1 MYGHELTAKDLIREL
16 TWAIESNYQRPIM
29 IWGAPGLGK
38 TRITEQIAKAQGLE
52 HRVFRIC
59 DKSPV
64 EINGVPVPNE
74 KTTHWLPPE
83 GLPKEGKGILLI
95 DEIVRAPFT
104 MQGIAQQLIHE
115 RRTMSYAL
123 PEGWFVFATGNRKGD
138 RTGSFDMPADV
149 ANRFDHYTLVPDLDS
164 TLEYFVKKNVVE
176 DIIGFLRFRPE
187 CLHRFERD
195 AVAWPSPRTWL
206 ENALPR
212 LVAGRTIAP
221 AVGEAVASEFKA
233 YCDLKD
239 ELPDLTPILEGRGK
253 SIAFPTE
260 ASQRYAVT
268 TALSLRAKDVT
279 QGKHVLN
286 WLSEKAPGEFLQV
299 ATAVVVKTLQAK
311 SMNLYLKLAEVIA
324 EDETIMASLKHVTE
338 LAS

>member
-1 MYGHELTAKDLIREL
+1 MYGPDITAKDLIREL
-16 TWAIESNYQRPIM
+16 TWAIEAEYKRPIM

-38 TRITEQIAKAQGLE
+38 TRITEQLAKAREIQ

-64 EINGVPVPNE
+64 EINGVPVPNQT
-74 KTTHWLPPE
+74 TTHWLPPD
-83 GLPKEGKGILLI
+83 GLPKTGKGILLI

-115 RRTMSYAL
+115 RKTMSYAL

-149 ANRFDHYTLVPDLDS
+149 ANRFDHYTLIPDLES
-164 TLEYFVKKNVVE
+164 ALEYFIRQNVHE

-187 CLHRFERD
+187 MLHRFDKD
-195 AVAWPSPRTWL
+195 AVAWPSPRTWF
-206 ENALPR
+206 ENAWPR
-212 LVAGRTIAP
+212 LRAGRTIAP
-221 AVGEAVASEFKA
+221 AIGEGVAAEFKA
-233 YCDLKD
+233 YRDLKD

-268 TALSLRAKDVT
+268 TALALRTQNVE
-279 QGKHVLN
+279 QGKSILN
-286 WLSEKAPGEFLQV
+286 WLSHKAPGEFLQV
-299 ATAVVVKTLQAK
+299 ATSIVVKTLQAK
-311 SMNLYLKLAEVIA
+311 NLYLELASVVA
-324 EDETIMASLKHVTE
+324 DDEIIMASLRHITE

>member
-16 TWAIESNYQRPIM
+16 SWAIESNYQRPIM

-38 TRITEQIAKAQGLE
+38 TRITEQLARAKGLE

-74 KTTHWLPPE
+74 TSTRWLPPE
-83 GLPKEGKGILLI
+83 GLPKTGKGILLI

-115 RRTMSYAL
+115 RKTMSYIL
-123 PEGWFVFATGNRKGD
+123 PEGWFVFATGNRKSD
-138 RTGSFDMPADV
+138 QTGSFDMPADV
-149 ANRFDHYTLVPDLDS
+149 ANRFDHYTLVPDLES
-164 TLEYFVKKNVVE
+164 TLEYFVQRDVVE

-187 CLHRFERD
+187 CLHRFEKD
-195 AVAWPSPRTWL
+195 AVAWPSPRIWL

-212 LVAGRTIAP
+212 LVSGRPIAP
-221 AVGEAVASEFKA
+221 AVGEAVAAEFEA
-233 YCDLKD
+233 YRSLKNDL
-239 ELPDLTPILEGRGK
+239 PNLTPILEGKG
-253 SIAFPTE
+253 SAIAFPTE

-268 TALSLRAKDVT
+268 TALSLRAKNVN
-279 QGKHVLN
+279 QSRHALN
-286 WLSEKAPGEFLQV
+286 WLSKKAPREFLQV
-299 ATAVVVKTLQAK
+299 ATTIIIKTMQAK
-311 SMNLYLKLAEVIA
+311 GLYLELAAMVD
-324 EDETIMASLKHVTE
+324 EDNVIMASLKHVLE
-338 LAS
+338 LAA

>member
-1 MYGHELTAKDLIREL
+1 MYGQELNAKDLIREL
-16 TWAIESNYQRPIM
+16 TWAVKSNYQRPIM

-38 TRITEQIAKAQGLE
+38 TRITEQIAKSQNLE

-64 EINGVPVPNE
+64 EINGVPIPNE
-74 KTTHWLPPE
+74 TTTHWLPPE
-83 GLPKEGKGILLI
+83 GLPNTGTGILLI

-115 RRTMSYAL
+115 RKTMSYQL
-123 PEGWFVFATGNRKGD
+123 PEGWFVFATGNRKSD

-149 ANRFDHYTLVPDLDS
+149 ANRFDHYTLVPDLES
-164 TLEYFVKKNVVE
+164 TLEYFVTRDVVE

-187 CLHRFERD
+187 YLHRFEKD
-195 AVAWPSPRTWL
+195 TVAWPSPRIWL

-212 LVAGRTIAP
+212 LVAGRPIAP
-221 AVGEAVASEFKA
+221 AVGVAVASEFEA
-233 YCDLKD
+233 YRSLKD
-239 ELPDLTPILEGRGK
+239 DLPDLTPILEGRGGA
-253 SIAFPTE
+253 IAFPAE

-268 TALSLRAKDVT
+268 TALSLRAQNVS
-279 QGKHVLN
+279 QSRHALS
-286 WLSEKAPGEFLQV
+286 WLSEKAPREFLQV
-299 ATAVVVKTLQAK
+299 ATTIVIKTMQAK
-311 SMNLYLKLAEVIA
+311 GLYLELAAMVD
-324 EDETIMASLKHVTE
+324 EDEVIMASLKHVLE

>member
-1 MYGHELTAKDLIREL
+1 MEGGCWKS
-16 TWAIESNYQRPIM
+16 AIYDRQLAGILPY
-29 IWGAPGLGK
+29 GLGK
-38 TRITEQIAKAQGLE
+38 TRITEQIAEVKGLE

-64 EINGVPVPNE
+64 EINGVPVPN
-74 KTTHWLPPE
+74 KTTTHWLPPE
-83 GLPKEGKGILLI
+83 GLPKDGRGILLI

-115 RRTMSYAL
+115 RQTMSYSL
-123 PEGWFVFATGNRKGD
+123 PDGWFIFATGNRKSD

-164 TLEYFVKKNVVE
+164 TLEYFVQQNVHE

-212 LVAGRTIAP
+212 LEAERTIAP
-221 AVGEAVASEFKA
+221 AVGEAVAAEFKA
-233 YCDLKD
+233 YRDLKD

-253 SIAFPTE
+253 SIAFPSE

-268 TALSLRAKDVT
+268 TALSLRAKDVE
-279 QGKHVLN
+279 QGKHVLS

-299 ATAVVVKTLQAK
+299 ATSIVVKTMQAK
-311 SMNLYLKLAEVIA
+311 GLYLELAGVVA
-324 EDETIMASLKHVTE
+324 EDEAIMASLKHVME

>member
-1 MYGHELTAKDLIREL
+1 MYGPDMSAQALRREL
-16 TWAIESNYQRPIM
+16 TWAIEANYRRPIM

-38 TRITEQIAKAQGLE
+38 TRITEQIAKAKGLD

-64 EINGVPVPNE
+64 EINGVPVPN
-74 KTTHWLPPE
+74 KTTTHWLPPE
-83 GLPKEGKGILLI
+83 DLPREGRGVLLI

-115 RRTMSYAL
+115 RRTMSYVL

-138 RTGSFDMPADV
+138 KTGSFDMPADV
-149 ANRFDHYTLVPDLDS
+149 ANRFDHYTLIADLDS
-164 TLEYFVKKNVVE
+164 SLEYFIQQGVHE

-187 CLHRFERD
+187 CLHRFEQD

-206 ENALPR
+206 ENAHPR
-212 LVAGRTIAP
+212 LQAGRSVAP
-221 AVGEAVASEFKA
+221 AIGEATASEFTA
-233 YCDLKD
+233 YRDLKD
-239 ELPDLTPILEGRGK
+239 ELPDLAPILKGGGK
-253 SIAFPTE
+253 SIPFPSE

-268 TALSLRAKDVT
+268 TALALRAHDAG
-279 QGKHVLN
+279 QGRNVLN
-286 WLSEKAPGEFLQV
+286 WLSHKAPGEFLQV
-299 ATAVVVKTLQAK
+299 ATAIVVKTMQAK
-311 SMNLYLKLAEVIA
+311 GLYLELANIVA
-324 EDETIMASLKHVTE
+324 DDEAIMASLRHMTE